1 MFLCIYISSNVCAA
15 EMIDMEKTGSI
26 VVAMSGEDEEIS
38 GGSLTIYKV
47 AEITESK
54 ESYVFAYVEEWESC
68 PQQLEGL
75 QSPETAEALYQYAV
89 EQEIQGF
96 TKKIEEGT
104 VVFVNVEV
112 GLYLVAQEEAA
123 EGYQNI
129 HPFLISLPIKEGNQW
144 KYQVDAS
151 PKLDL
156 EREPEIPEI
165 PEVPETPE
173 PPSDENIPQ
182 TGQLNWPIPWMVII
196 GLIFFG
202 IGWTLCFVNKGKT
215 NEK

>member
-1 MFLCIYISSNVCAA
+1 MKKNNKIRFICIMFLCIYISSNVCAA

-104 VVFVNVEV
+104 APREKQGEEFTLAPMLSKEIANIKWNEMTAVQIKNLVRGLNPIMGALTNYEDKKIKFWKVEAITNNEFNKRFPENKIEQNKPGIILISNPKI
-112 GLYLVAQEEAA
+112 GLYL
-123 EGYQNI
+123 
-129 HPFLISLPIKEGNQW
+129 STKE
-144 KYQVDAS
+144 
-151 PKLDL
+151 
-156 EREPEIPEI
+156 
-165 PEVPETPE
+165 
-173 PPSDENIPQ
+173 
-182 TGQLNWPIPWMVII
+182 
-196 GLIFFG
+196 
-202 IGWTLCFVNKGKT
+202 
-215 NEK
+215 